1 MLHFVRLAG
10 ERKSGA
16 ICASYFCATPKSPPR
31 HLKPPLALAPLPSPA
46 LPPLPL
52 CQSMR
57 TPVIDNFRSRPT
69 PLLTYTLIGACV
81 AVFFWLR
88 SDPATVFEL
97 AALWPLGSDYF
108 APWQLLSYAFLHGGF
123 SHLIFNML
131 GVFMFGA
138 ELERGFGTRRF
149 ALLYFA
155 SVITAALA
163 QLAFAAA
170 TGSAQPT
177 VGASGGLFGLLLA
190 YAMIFPKRIIVLL
203 IPPIP
208 LPAWLFVTLY
218 AGVELYLGV
227 TGTLEGIAHF
237 AHLGGLVGGF
247 LVLMF
252 WRAQGLRLR

>member
-1 MLHFVRLAG
+1 M
-10 ERKSGA
+10 
-16 ICASYFCATPKSPPR
+16 
-31 HLKPPLALAPLPSPA
+31 
-46 LPPLPL
+46 
-52 CQSMR
+52 
-57 TPVIDNFRSRPT
+57 IDNSRLRSA
-69 PLLTYTLIGACV
+69 PLLTYSLIGVCV

-88 SDPATVFEL
+88 NDPQTVFEMG
-97 AALWPLGSDYF
+97 ALWPVDSDYF

-138 ELERGFGTRRF
+138 ELERLFGTRRF

-155 SVITAALA
+155 SVVTAALA
-163 QLAFAAA
+163 QLAFGAY
-170 TGSAQPT
+170 TGSENPT

-190 YAMIFPKRIIVLL
+190 YAMIFPKRTIVLL

-208 LPAWLFVTLY
+208 MPAWLFVTLY

-247 LVLMF
+247 LVLMS
-252 WRAQGLRLR
+252 WRAQGLRRRSM